1 MIYIHIPYCRSFC
14 TYCDFY
20 SEVAA
25 RCSTYDGFA
34 KALSAEIAS
43 RGSEIRNNVQ
53 SPSGANTLYIGGGTP
68 SVLPLSVFEGFLSA
82 LRSVGC
88 KCDFEEFT
96 VEVNPEDI
104 VEKGHAYVEG
114 LLKSGVGR
122 ISMGVQ
128 SFDDATLKW
137 MNRRHDSARAKKAYA
152 ILEEAGVE
160 NVSIDLIFGLPQ
172 LDLQGWKDNLSKA
185 LSISPSGVL
194 PRHISSYQLSVEEG
208 SALAAMMAK
217 GNWSEASDEVC
228 AQQYETLCE
237 TLREA
242 GYHHYEISNFAQPG
256 YEAVHNS
263 AYWNHTPYI
272 GLGPGAHSFGSII
285 GSSSDGVVWGRKW
298 NIPDLSAYVAAG
310 LSGDFSAVQGGE
322 ALTDEQLALERL
334 MLGLRTSA
342 GVSAAFVREF
352 CSEESVARAVS
363 DGHLHLLDTGCYR
376 IPEDRF
382 FISDAII
389 SNYLL

>member
-1 MIYIHIPYCRSFC
+1 MIYVHIPYCRSFC

-25 RCSTYDGFA
+25 RCSTYEGFA
-34 KALSAEIAS
+34 KALESEIAA
-43 RGSEIRNNVQ
+43 REDEIRNNLQ

-68 SVLPLSVFEGFLSA
+68 SVLPLSVFERLLNSLS
-82 LRSVGC
+82 SVGC
-88 KCDFEEFT
+88 RCDFDEFT

-114 LLKSGVGR
+114 LLKLGVSR

-128 SFDDATLKW
+128 SFDDATLQW
-137 MNRRHDSARAKKAYA
+137 MNRRHDSARAREAYA

-160 NVSIDLIFGLPQ
+160 NISIDLIFGLPQ
-172 LDLQGWKDNLSKA
+172 LDLHGWKDNLSKA

-272 GLGPGAHSFGSII
+272 GLGPGAHSFGSSI
-285 GSSSDGVVWGRKW
+285 GSPSGEPVSVRQW
-298 NIPDLSAYVAAG
+298 NNPDLAAYLEAG
-310 LSGDFSAVQGGE
+310 KSGDFSSVQDGE
-322 ALTDEQLALERL
+322 VLTADQLALERL
-334 MLGLRTSA
+334 MLGLRTSV
-342 GVSAAFVREF
+342 GVQEDFVHEF
-352 CSEESVARAVS
+352 CSEDGVASAINE
-363 DGHLHLLDTGCYR
+363 GHLQLLETGCYR
-376 IPEDRF
+376 IPEDKF
-382 FISDAII
+382 FISDSII
-389 SNYLL
+389 SNL

>member
-1 MIYIHIPYCRSFC
+1 MIYVHIPYCRSFC

-25 RCSTYDGFA
+25 RCSTYEGFA
-34 KALSAEIAS
+34 KALESEIAA
-43 RGSEIRNNVQ
+43 REDEIRNNLQ

-68 SVLPLSVFEGFLSA
+68 SVLPLSVFERLLNSLS
-82 LRSVGC
+82 SVGC
-88 KCDFEEFT
+88 RCDFDEFT

-114 LLKSGVGR
+114 LLKSGVSR

-128 SFDDATLKW
+128 SFDDATLQW
-137 MNRRHDSARAKKAYA
+137 MNRRHDSARAREAYA

-160 NVSIDLIFGLPQ
+160 NISIDLIFGLPQ
-172 LDLQGWKDNLSKA
+172 LDLHGWKDNLSKA

-256 YEAVHNS
+256 HEAVHNS

-272 GLGPGAHSFGSII
+272 GLGPGAHSFGSM
-285 GSSSDGVVWGRKW
+285 GKSSSGEPVLGRQW
-298 NIPDLSAYVAAG
+298 NNPDLAAYIEAG
-310 LSGDFSAVQGGE
+310 KSGDFSSVQDGE
-322 ALTDEQLALERL
+322 VLTADQLALERL
-334 MLGLRTSA
+334 MLGLRTSV
-342 GVSAAFVREF
+342 GVQEDFVHEF
-352 CSEESVARAVS
+352 CSEDGVASAINE
-363 DGHLHLLDTGCYR
+363 GHLQLLETGCYR
-376 IPEDRF
+376 IPEDKF
-382 FISDAII
+382 FISDSII
-389 SNYLL
+389 SNL

>member
-1 MIYIHIPYCRSFC
+1 MIYVHIPYCRSFC

-25 RCSTYDGFA
+25 RCSTYEGFA
-34 KALSAEIAS
+34 KALESEIAA
-43 RGSEIRNNVQ
+43 REDEIRNNLQ

-68 SVLPLSVFEGFLSA
+68 SVLPLSVFERLLNSLS
-82 LRSVGC
+82 SVGC
-88 KCDFEEFT
+88 RCDFDEFT

-114 LLKSGVGR
+114 LLKLGVSR

-128 SFDDATLKW
+128 SFDDATLQW
-137 MNRRHDSARAKKAYA
+137 MNRRHDSARAREAYA

-160 NVSIDLIFGLPQ
+160 NISIDLIFGLPQ

-228 AQQYETLCE
+228 AQQYATLCE

-256 YEAVHNS
+256 HEAVHNS

-272 GLGPGAHSFGSII
+272 GLGPGAHSFGSM
-285 GSSSDGVVWGRKW
+285 GKSSSGEPVLGRQW
-298 NIPDLSAYVAAG
+298 NNPDLAAYIEAG
-310 LSGDFSAVQGGE
+310 KSGDFSAVQDGE
-322 ALTDEQLALERL
+322 VLTADQLALERL
-334 MLGLRTSA
+334 MLSLRTSV
-342 GVSAAFVREF
+342 GVQEDFVHEF
-352 CSEESVARAVS
+352 CSEDGVANAINE
-363 DGHLHLLDTGCYR
+363 GNLQLLETGCYR
-376 IPEDRF
+376 IPEDKF
-382 FISDAII
+382 FISDSII
-389 SNYLL
+389 SNL

>member
-1 MIYIHIPYCRSFC
+1 M
-14 TYCDFY
+14 
-20 SEVAA
+20 
-25 RCSTYDGFA
+25 
-34 KALSAEIAS
+34 
-43 RGSEIRNNVQ
+43 
-53 SPSGANTLYIGGGTP
+53 
-68 SVLPLSVFEGFLSA
+68 
-82 LRSVGC
+82 RSVGC
-88 KCDFEEFT
+88 RCEFDEFT

-217 GNWSEASDEVC
+217 GNWNEASDEVC

-272 GLGPGAHSFGSII
+272 GLGPGAHSFGSM
-285 GSSSDGVVWGRKW
+285 GKSSSGEPVLCRQW
-298 NIPDLSAYVAAG
+298 NNPDLAAYIEAG
-310 LSGDFSAVQGGE
+310 KSGDFSAVRDGE
-322 ALTDEQLALERL
+322 ALTADQLALERL

-342 GVSAAFVREF
+342 GVQKDFVHEF
-352 CSEESVARAVS
+352 CSEDGLVRAINE
-363 DGHLHLLDTGCYR
+363 GHLQLLETGCYR
-376 IPEDRF
+376 IPEDKF
-382 FISDAII
+382 FISDSII
-389 SNYLL
+389 SNL